1 MASMHKVGCKKSFW
15 LLKVGLPYHSPHKF
29 RHGHIHFG
37 LNNAESVADFKAVSL
52 YAMHSSMEITDQF
65 YSVLND
71 AEVKDR
77 IGVLGKKN
85 GTNHGN
91 DQNTMILF
99 KNFLSW
105 METQK

>member
-1 MASMHKVGCKKSFW
+1 
-15 LLKVGLPYHSPHKF
+15 LKDGLPYHSPHKF

-37 LNNAESVADFKAVSL
+37 VNHAESVADFKAVSL
-52 YAMHSSMEITDQF
+52 NAMHCSMEITDQF

-71 AEVKDR
+71 SEVKDR
-77 IGVLGKKN
+77 IGALGKKN
-85 GTNHGN
+85 SAGRVN
-91 DQNTMILF
+91 DQNTIKLF